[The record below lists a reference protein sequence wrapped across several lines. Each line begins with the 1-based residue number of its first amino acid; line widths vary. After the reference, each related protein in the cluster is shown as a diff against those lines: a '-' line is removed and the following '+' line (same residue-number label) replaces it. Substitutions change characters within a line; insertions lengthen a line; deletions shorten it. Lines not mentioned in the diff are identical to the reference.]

1 MSLFNMQN
9 SNNTTNTIDTTVK
22 LVSLKDRTILRDLAS
37 QIKDGTILIIDTT
50 PLKNRTDE
58 MKAEEFLRGYS
69 LALDGSM
76 TKIASHMLLVGNNK
90 LAVEREAHKQINTA
104 EVLPAPDNNGDS
116 DNTDNDKD

>member
-22 LVSLKDRTILRDLAS
+22 LVSLKDRTILPDLAS

-90 LAVEREAHKQINTA
+90 LAVEREAHKQVKTA